1 MVDSVTTIV
10 ESFAAKT
17 EQPKPTDNTP
27 PADEEDEW
35 HDDNGFINHD
45 ELARMLDTV
54 YFLADLDKAS
64 DTVRMEILHE
74 LNGDLH
80 DEADMLLA
88 SMANMAK
95 GLHETSFDSCDEDD
109 GDNEED
115 SDSEDESVDNVL
127 DALYLKYE
135 DREFVRM
142 VDREMATDTPL
153 DAAMK
158 TVEGVMSAVGVIA
171 GAAGVVA
178 LNGKLAE
185 QKEKLLDGAKDQ
197 LASGIKK
204 VEQTGKIQKR
214 QCYNVTLLQCY
225 NVTMLQCYNV
235 TMFQCYNVT
244 MLQCNNVTMLQC
256 YNVKTLQCYYF
267 Y

>member
-225 NVTMLQCYNV
+225 IINISQYYIVT
-235 TMFQCYNVT
+235 
-244 MLQCNNVTMLQC
+244 
-256 YNVKTLQCYYF
+256 VKNTYISFFLRF
-267 Y
+267 IVPTEHKRFF